1 MNIRRG
7 APPAGGARLRVIIG
21 GIFLATFG
29 KGVHPKDCK
38 ALSAEARIGVLPDP
52 KQVWLPLS
60 QHIGKPARPVVSAG
74 ERVLRGQ
81 LVAQKADGISANV
94 FSPVA
99 GIVIG
104 VVGHI
109 TASGKKR
116 DHILI
121 ENDFTDE
128 SVTLEPLTVPT
139 AESILARIEE
149 AGIVGMGG
157 AGFPTH
163 VKFNVDGKADVFV
176 VNAAE
181 CEPYITCDY
190 RILLEYAEEF
200 LRGVRYC
207 MLACGAKR
215 AVIGIEK
222 NKPEA
227 ISLLTSLCKGGDVS
241 VCALRTR
248 YPQGA
253 EKQLIYSC
261 TRRVV
266 PEGGLPIAAGVVV
279 SNVHTVLSIAR
290 AVEKGLPCYERVMTV
305 SGKCVKTPSNLWV
318 KNGTPLREIAAYYG
332 ADENCARIV
341 SGGPMMGEAVFSL
354 KVCTGKTTSS
364 LLFLDSTECEDKIA
378 SVCIGCGRCVQACP
392 MGLSPTF
399 IEDAL
404 FRKDY
409 EEAKRYGASSCI
421 GCGCCS
427 YVCPAKRF
435 LTQSVRLA
443 KKIIAERKI

>member
-1 MNIRRG
+1 MTFFGKTFRRG
-7 APPAGGARLRVIIG
+7 THPPARKITADMPLAEFDAPERLY
-21 GIFLATFG
+21 FALA
-29 KGVHPKDCK
+29 
-38 ALSAEARIGVLPDP
+38 
-52 KQVWLPLS
+52 
-60 QHIGKPARPVVSAG
+60 QHIGAPAQPVVSEG
-74 ERVLRGQ
+74 ERVLAGQ
-81 LVAQKADGISANV
+81 LIAEAAGYVSARV
-94 FSPVA
+94 HSSVSGTVA
-99 GIVIG
+99 GIKELPTATG
-104 VVGHI
+104 GKCRHI
-109 TASGKKR
+109 E
-116 DHILI
+116 II
-121 ENDFTDE
+121 NDFAYE
-128 SVTLEPLTVPT
+128 SVSLPPLADPS
-139 AESILARIEE
+139 AEEIIARVREC
-149 AGIVGMGG
+149 GIIGMGG

-163 VKFNVDGKADVFV
+163 VKYNVNGKADIFV

-190 RILLEYAEEF
+190 RILLEYAEEL

-207 MLACGAKR
+207 MLASGAKS

-222 NKPEA
+222 NKPKA
-227 ISLLTSLCKGGDVS
+227 ISLLSSLCKEGDVR

-261 TRRVV
+261 TGRMV

-318 KNGTPLREIAAYYG
+318 KNGTPMREIAEYCG

-354 KVCTGKTTSS
+354 KVCTSKTTSS
-364 LLFLDSTECEDKIA
+364 LLFLDSTECENKKA

-435 LTQSVRLA
+435 LAQSVRLA